1 MIQYQQPAQSPAA
14 SAAAFAIPN
23 DPVSI
28 LARAMIELEAQARTV
43 DLDALDAACPTL
55 TRAEILAHAEA
66 AAAQA
71 KMRKRGDE

>member
-1 MIQYQQPAQSPAA
+1 MIAYQSATPAA
-14 SAAAFAIPN
+14 SAAPAIPA

-28 LARAMIELEAQARTV
+28 LARAMIELEAQGRIV

-66 AAAQA
+66 AKALA
-71 KMRKRGDE
+71 KMRKRGDA

>member
-1 MIQYQQPAQSPAA
+1 MIAYQPTTPAA
-14 SAAAFAIPN
+14 SAAPAIPA

-28 LARAMIELEAQARTV
+28 LAGAMIELEAQGSIV

-66 AAAQA
+66 AKALA
-71 KMRKRGDE
+71 KMRKRGDA